1 MNGPDERLDAP
12 ADPAFEEM
20 RGELTSLRTMLSV
33 SLICLILLGL
43 TMDRYLFQQVRLVH
57 QQTQN
62 IQQLEKNFHFDFVKA
77 SAFWSSLV
85 TYSKTHPDFVPTITA
100 WSQALNQTMIT
111 NGSPSRP

>member
-20 RGELTSLRTMLSV
+20 RSELYSLQTMMSLSLV
-33 SLICLILLGL
+33 CLIVLSL
-43 TMDRYLFQQVRLVH
+43 TVDRYLWKQVRGAR
-57 QQTQN
+57 QQ
-62 IQQLEKNFHFDFVKA
+62 IESIEKLEANDHFDFNRA

-85 TYSKTHPDFVPTITA
+85 GYSKTHPDFVPTINA

-111 NGSPSRP
+111 NGASPGR